1 MMHDRKSRAL
11 MTEMNEKYIDLRDS
25 LEDAF
30 SAFEDL
36 QSDIEATLEAV
47 SDSLESIRDGL
58 NGVDRAFRMFQ
69 RHMRSRKLESIFR
82 SYPLEP
88 GEQLVIPPDSIL
100 FSDELPFPEDEIEV
114 AKTKDFDAINAF

>member
-1 MMHDRKSRAL
+1 MHDRDIRTS
-11 MTEMNEKYIDLRDS
+11 MTEMNEEYINLRDS

-58 NGVDRAFRMFQ
+58 DGVDREFRMFQ
-69 RHMRSRKLESIFR
+69 RHMRGRKLENIFR

-88 GEQLVIPPDSIL
+88 GEQLVIPPDRIT
-100 FSDELPFPEDEIEV
+100 FYDDLPFPEDEMKA
-114 AKTKDFDAINAF
+114 AKTKDLDAINAF